1 MKRSYNILQS
11 ILLSVILIMVVSMV
25 YDCSD
30 NRKQYLVG
38 VSLCADKEWYGKLH
52 RELEVMGY
60 ISDSIDVEIKSA
72 NADSRTQIAQ
82 IDSFINMG
90 VQLLIVA
97 PNKEN
102 DIDAAIEKAYKSGIP
117 VILYERKIK
126 SDNYTAFIGCDNY
139 KIGYNMGKHIANE
152 LKGKGR
158 IVEIMG
164 RKGSTPTVARSRG
177 FEDALKT
184 FPDMYIVY
192 REYATW
198 SEDLAGKA
206 MARALR
212 QTKDIDYVFAQSD
225 IMAYGAYLAA
235 KKIVP
240 DNRIKFAGVDGLISV
255 TREIRGI
262 DLVSKGILDASY
274 LNPTSGD
281 EVIRIAKAILYGE
294 KVKKENDLAA
304 SILTPDNVN
313 LTLIAAKSAERRM
326 NILTALHHQVDKY
339 EKYNEKKNLWIWLLA
354 LCLASISLA
363 AVSIY
368 RSYQTKNRLSM
379 QLARKNDELE
389 KLNKEVMELTNS
401 RLNFFTNV
409 SHELRTPLS
418 LILDPME
425 RILADK
431 TLGGK
436 TRYLLNIVNRNALML
451 KYLVDDIMDFR
462 KVQSGKMRLNLTQY
476 DLAERLREQTDA
488 FYSSAEK
495 KNITIEID
503 TSRFTHKYIVGDKDK
518 ISRITGNLLNNA
530 VKYTPVGGRIFVT
543 LSDAPDGCALV
554 SVKDTGIGISEED
567 CKKVF
572 DRFYQVPGNMGGTG
586 IGLAV
591 VKAYTELHHGE
602 ATVESKIGEGSDFRI
617 IIPCSQEG
625 FATAD
630 TPDDSNA
637 PAPTTI
643 DCIDDRK
650 ALSAGHAAGNAAA
663 VPSADSD
670 KPKLLVIDD
679 NIDIRE
685 YIRTTFAGEYDIMES
700 DNGREGLEM
709 AIKYVPDIVVSD
721 VMMPQMNGMDF
732 CSALKQN
739 PATCHIPVILLTA
752 KVLDDQKIEGYEHGA
767 DSYITKPFNS
777 KILRARIENLINS
790 RRMLCSLFAATATGT
805 AGKNDT
811 SGMTDITG
819 SAATALTNATVSEE
833 AAPAGTA
840 DKADTAA
847 EINDTDRKFITQLHR
862 IVEENLTD
870 TDFGVE
876 EISSEVGLSRVQL
889 YRKVKAIT
897 GMTVVDLLRKAR
909 LNRAKTLLAETDKS
923 ISEIAYEVGFS
934 SPSYFTKC
942 YKDEYKILPGDVR
955 NAKQTAEKG

>member
-1 MKRSYNILQS
+1 MLADTPDGR
-11 ILLSVILIMVVSMV
+11 ILI
-25 YDCSD
+25 
-30 NRKQYLVG
+30 
-38 VSLCADKEWYGKLH
+38 
-52 RELEVMGY
+52 
-60 ISDSIDVEIKSA
+60 
-72 NADSRTQIAQ
+72 
-82 IDSFINMG
+82 
-90 VQLLIVA
+90 
-97 PNKEN
+97 
-102 DIDAAIEKAYKSGIP
+102 
-117 VILYERKIK
+117 
-126 SDNYTAFIGCDNY
+126 
-139 KIGYNMGKHIANE
+139 
-152 LKGKGR
+152 
-158 IVEIMG
+158 
-164 RKGSTPTVARSRG
+164 
-177 FEDALKT
+177 
-184 FPDMYIVY
+184 
-192 REYATW
+192 
-198 SEDLAGKA
+198 
-206 MARALR
+206 
-212 QTKDIDYVFAQSD
+212 
-225 IMAYGAYLAA
+225 
-235 KKIVP
+235 
-240 DNRIKFAGVDGLISV
+240 
-255 TREIRGI
+255 
-262 DLVSKGILDASY
+262 
-274 LNPTSGD
+274 
-281 EVIRIAKAILYGE
+281 
-294 KVKKENDLAA
+294 
-304 SILTPDNVN
+304 
-313 LTLIAAKSAERRM
+313 
-326 NILTALHHQVDKY
+326 
-339 EKYNEKKNLWIWLLA
+339 
-354 LCLASISLA
+354 
-363 AVSIY
+363 
-368 RSYQTKNRLSM
+368 
-379 QLARKNDELE
+379 
-389 KLNKEVMELTNS
+389 
-401 RLNFFTNV
+401 
-409 SHELRTPLS
+409 
-418 LILDPME
+418 
-425 RILADK
+425 
-431 TLGGK
+431 
-436 TRYLLNIVNRNALML
+436 
-451 KYLVDDIMDFR
+451 
-462 KVQSGKMRLNLTQY
+462 
-476 DLAERLREQTDA
+476 
-488 FYSSAEK
+488 
-495 KNITIEID
+495 
-503 TSRFTHKYIVGDKDK
+503 
-518 ISRITGNLLNNA
+518 
-530 VKYTPVGGRIFVT
+530 
-543 LSDAPDGCALV
+543 

-567 CKKVF
+567 SKKVF
-572 DRFYQVPGNMGGTG
+572 DRFYQVLGNMGGTG

-643 DCIDDRK
+643 DCIDDSN
-650 ALSAGHAAGNAAA
+650 ALFAGHAAGNATA

-685 YIRTTFAGEYDIMES
+685 YIRTTFADEYDIMES

-777 KILRARIENLINS
+777 KILWARIENLINS
-790 RRMLCSLFAATATGT
+790 RRMLCSLFAATATGI

-811 SGMTDITG
+811 PGMTDITG

-840 DKADTAA
+840 DKTDTAA

-876 EISSEVGLSRVQL
+876 EISGEVGLSRVQL

>member
-1 MKRSYNILQS
+1 
-11 ILLSVILIMVVSMV
+11 
-25 YDCSD
+25 
-30 NRKQYLVG
+30 
-38 VSLCADKEWYGKLH
+38 
-52 RELEVMGY
+52 
-60 ISDSIDVEIKSA
+60 
-72 NADSRTQIAQ
+72 
-82 IDSFINMG
+82 
-90 VQLLIVA
+90 
-97 PNKEN
+97 
-102 DIDAAIEKAYKSGIP
+102 
-117 VILYERKIK
+117 
-126 SDNYTAFIGCDNY
+126 
-139 KIGYNMGKHIANE
+139 
-152 LKGKGR
+152 
-158 IVEIMG
+158 
-164 RKGSTPTVARSRG
+164 
-177 FEDALKT
+177 
-184 FPDMYIVY
+184 
-192 REYATW
+192 
-198 SEDLAGKA
+198 
-206 MARALR
+206 
-212 QTKDIDYVFAQSD
+212 
-225 IMAYGAYLAA
+225 
-235 KKIVP
+235 
-240 DNRIKFAGVDGLISV
+240 
-255 TREIRGI
+255 
-262 DLVSKGILDASY
+262 
-274 LNPTSGD
+274 
-281 EVIRIAKAILYGE
+281 
-294 KVKKENDLAA
+294 
-304 SILTPDNVN
+304 
-313 LTLIAAKSAERRM
+313 
-326 NILTALHHQVDKY
+326 
-339 EKYNEKKNLWIWLLA
+339 
-354 LCLASISLA
+354 
-363 AVSIY
+363 
-368 RSYQTKNRLSM
+368 
-379 QLARKNDELE
+379 
-389 KLNKEVMELTNS
+389 MELTNS

-409 SHELRTPLS
+409 SHELRTPLT

-425 RILADK
+425 RILDDN

-436 TRYLLNIVNRNALML
+436 TRHLLNIVNRNAML
-451 KYLVDDIMDFR
+451 LKHLVDDIMDFR
-462 KVQSGKMRLNLTQY
+462 KVQAGEMKLNLTRF

-488 FYSSAEK
+488 FYPSAEK
-495 KNITIEID
+495 KNITLEID
-503 TSRFTHKYIVGDKDK
+503 TDHFARKQITADEDK
-518 ISRITGNLLNNA
+518 ICRIVSNLIGNA
-530 VKYTPVGGRIFVT
+530 IKYTHVGGSVFVMLADT
-543 LSDAPDGCALV
+543 PDGRILI

-567 CKKVF
+567 SKKVF
-572 DRFYQVPGNMGGTG
+572 DRFYQVLGNMGGTG

-643 DCIDDRK
+643 DCIDDSN
-650 ALSAGHAAGNAAA
+650 ALFAGHAAGNAAA

-700 DNGREGLEM
+700 GNGREGLEM

-721 VMMPQMNGMDF
+721 VMMPQMNGMEL

-819 SAATALTNATVSEE
+819 SAATALTSATVSKE
-833 AAPAGTA
+833 AAPAATA

-876 EISSEVGLSRVQL
+876 EISGEVGLSRVQL